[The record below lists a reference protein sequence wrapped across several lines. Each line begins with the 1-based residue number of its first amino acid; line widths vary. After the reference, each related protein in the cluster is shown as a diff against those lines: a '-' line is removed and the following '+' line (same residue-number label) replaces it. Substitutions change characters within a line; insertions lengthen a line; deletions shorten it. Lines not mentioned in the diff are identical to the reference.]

1 MARITLTED
10 AVERSTLVLSV
21 SFLDEADEDVTPL
34 TIAWTLTDRYG
45 VVVNSRQAVAVTPAT
60 SVTIVLTGADLAL
73 LGEMDGGVRLLLV
86 TATYSGHGG
95 TINLREEIEFTVRS
109 LAGVSS

>member
-1 MARITLTED
+1 MARITLTEE

-21 SFLDEADEDVTPL
+21 SFYDEADEEITPL

-45 VVVNSRQAVAVTPAT
+45 VVVNSRQAVSVTPAT

-73 LGEMDGGVRLLLV
+73 LGEMDDGVRLLLV

-95 TINLREEIEFTVRS
+95 TISLREEIEFTVRA